1 MFGCGWYEVKW
12 YNAKGEEVKGEE
24 KYLTDPLYR
33 REVMAMQTVYLKGED
48 VVKMIVTPI
57 EK

>member
-12 YNAKGEEVKGEE
+12 YNAKGEEVKREE

-33 REVMAMQTVYLKGED
+33 REVMAMQTAYLKGED
-48 VVKMIVTPI
+48 VARMVATPI